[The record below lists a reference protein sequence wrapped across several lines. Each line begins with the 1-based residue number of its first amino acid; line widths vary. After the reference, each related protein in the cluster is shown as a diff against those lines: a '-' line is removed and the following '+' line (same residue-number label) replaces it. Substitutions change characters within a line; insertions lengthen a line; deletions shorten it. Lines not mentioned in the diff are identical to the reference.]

1 VDYLR
6 EALETL
12 PLPLAT
18 GALLAENLLIFALAL
33 ASGAIGLHLFASRR
47 VAELPDRL
55 TRAEVLF
62 AAVTILLNTAVTV
75 VGLYLYRAGLIRFR
89 SDVGPR
95 VLLDVFVLL
104 LVMDVL
110 MYVLHRVAHH
120 PWLFP
125 IVHSVHHRYERV
137 RPLTLFVLH
146 PVETL
151 SFGGL
156 WLALLWV
163 YPPSWLG
170 MSIYLALNVAFGIIG
185 HMGVE
190 PLPGRVRRLPG
201 LRLIAMAGF
210 HATHHREP
218 NKNYGFYTSIWD
230 RLFGSHDE
238 VERRAEQA
246 EAEPR
251 VEPR

>member
-12 PLPLAT
+12 PLPLAA